1 MYSTGQVA
9 AIFQSTPSTGRAT
22 PEIVYSKLREA
33 KISIHALHGEGDEV
47 TLTVAA
53 LDLISIHA
61 LHGEGDLKP
70 AYHCRISF
78 VISIHALH
86 GEGDNAGVFA
96 ISIRHI
102 ISIHAL
108 HGEGDRS
115 NGLPRGRRRY
125 FNPRP
130 PRGGRHTRGCDR
142 GDKHIISI
150 HALHGEGD
158 EYQEQKSSTAQA
170 ISIHALHGEG
180 DGAGIKSIA
189 TYPVIS
195 IHAIHGEGDRRMSML
210 MPQQ

>member
-33 KISIHALHGEGDEV
+33 K
-47 TLTVAA
+47 
-53 LDLISIHA
+53 
-61 LHGEGDLKP
+61 
-70 AYHCRISF
+70 
-78 VISIHALH
+78 
-86 GEGDNAGVFA
+86 
-96 ISIRHI
+96 
-102 ISIHAL
+102 
-108 HGEGDRS
+108 
-115 NGLPRGRRRY
+115 
-125 FNPRP
+125 
-130 PRGGRHTRGCDR
+130 
-142 GDKHIISI
+142 ISI